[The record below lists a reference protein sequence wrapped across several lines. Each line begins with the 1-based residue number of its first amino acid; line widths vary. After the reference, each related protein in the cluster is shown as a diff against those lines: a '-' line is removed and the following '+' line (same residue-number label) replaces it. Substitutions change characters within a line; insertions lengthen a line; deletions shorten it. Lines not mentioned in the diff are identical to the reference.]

1 MSAPTSFQ
9 VGTLYSSEEIQE
21 ALKVGN
27 AGGVRMSIADDA
39 TVRRAVILTSAPT
52 ARQLSENPYHD
63 RIESDILVYTGAGL
77 EGDQTLGG
85 VNKRLPQQ
93 LEASFPAYGFI
104 LVGSRRDPKIG
115 PKRWRFLGLL
125 EYLRH
130 YPDTQTDTEG
140 AVRKV
145 WLFEMRI
152 HSSPETIVVADDAMD
167 SSRLLA
173 DSRAVN
179 RQSGEDREI
188 GDSSLIIPGI
198 EEFDPIEIESIRG
211 RLLAKPPERFEHFV
225 KDLLLCTGFIN
236 VVVTKF
242 SQDGGIDVNAYA
254 GQTMWPIENLLVQVQ
269 AKRWLH
275 TVGRKDVA
283 ELRGSLEP
291 FAHGAVVTTSH
302 YSRAAIAE
310 AAGVGKAPIV
320 LVDGYS
326 LSRIVKRVGMSI
338 E

>member
-1 MSAPTSFQ
+1 MAAPASFR

-27 AGGVRMSIADDA
+27 AGGVRMSIADDG

-63 RIESDILVYTGAGL
+63 RIENDVLVYTGAGL

-85 VNKRLPQQ
+85 INKRLPQQ
-93 LEASFPAYGFI
+93 LEANFPAYGFMLI
-104 LVGSRRDPKIG
+104 GSRRDPKIG

-130 YPDTQTDTEG
+130 YPDTQADTEG

-152 HSSPETIVVADDAMD
+152 HPSPETIAVAGDANV
-167 SSRLLA
+167 SSRLLT
-173 DSRAVN
+173 DSRTLN

-188 GDSSLIIPGI
+188 GESPPVAPGVG
-198 EEFDPIEIESIRG
+198 EFDPIEIESIRG
-211 RLLAKPPERFEHFV
+211 RLLAKAPERFEHFV
-225 KDLLLCTGFIN
+225 KDLLLCTGFVN
-236 VVVTKF
+236 VAVTKF

-254 GQTMWPIENLLVQVQ
+254 GQTMWPIENMFVQVQ

-291 FAHGAVVTTSH
+291 FARGAVVTTSH

-310 AAGVGKAPIV
+310 AAGVGKMPIV

-326 LSRIVKRVGMSI
+326 LSRIVKRVGMTI

>member
-1 MSAPTSFQ
+1 
-9 VGTLYSSEEIQE
+9 
-21 ALKVGN
+21 
-27 AGGVRMSIADDA
+27 
-39 TVRRAVILTSAPT
+39 
-52 ARQLSENPYHD
+52 
-63 RIESDILVYTGAGL
+63 
-77 EGDQTLGG
+77 
-85 VNKRLPQQ
+85 
-93 LEASFPAYGFI
+93 
-104 LVGSRRDPKIG
+104 
-115 PKRWRFLGLL
+115 LGLL

-152 HSSPETIVVADDAMD
+152 HPRPETIAVAGDANV
-167 SSRLLA
+167 SSRLLT
-173 DSRAVN
+173 DSRTLN

-188 GDSSLIIPGI
+188 GESPSVVPGVA
-198 EEFDPIEIESIRG
+198 EFDPIEIENIRG
-211 RLLAKPPERFEHFV
+211 RLLATAPERFEHFV
-225 KDLLLCTGFIN
+225 KDLLLSTGFVN

-254 GQTMWPIENLLVQVQ
+254 GQTMWPVENMLVQVQ

-291 FAHGAVVTTSH
+291 YARGAVVTTSH

-310 AAGVGKAPIV
+310 AAGVGKLPIV

-326 LSRIVKRVGMSI
+326 LSRIVKRVGMTI
-338 E
+338 T